1 MPGIAMKRGIC
12 FIRSIQQDVRVG
24 ADRDATLSRHRRVG
38 EAGDVADGRMVSEG
52 AYVLRTN
59 VTDWAGHYVLI
70 N

>member
-1 MPGIAMKRGIC
+1 MGP
-12 FIRSIQQDVRVG
+12 S
-24 ADRDATLSRHRRVG
+24 LSRHRRVG

-59 VTDWAGHYVLI
+59 VTDWAGHNVLS